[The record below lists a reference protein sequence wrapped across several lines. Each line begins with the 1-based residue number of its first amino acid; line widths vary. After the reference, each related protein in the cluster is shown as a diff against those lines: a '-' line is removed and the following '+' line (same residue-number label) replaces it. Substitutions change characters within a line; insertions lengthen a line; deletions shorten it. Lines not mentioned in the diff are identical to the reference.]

1 MDKLYIH
8 VIFVSGLLTDEG
20 LNKLL
25 IVKKNTM
32 NTVEK
37 KSMPVWLSILLF
49 AAIMAAIMII
59 GMTI

>member
-1 MDKLYIH
+1 MGLPADDRVKLVANSKENI
-8 VIFVSGLLTDEG
+8 
-20 LNKLL
+20 
-25 IVKKNTM
+25 M

-59 GMTI
+59 GMAI

>member
-1 MDKLYIH
+1 VDKLYIY
-8 VIFVSGLLTDEG
+8 VIFVSGLLADEG